1 MEEKTIENQHDY
13 VTNENLLEVIN
24 EQRQD
29 ITGLLYEMDELSKV
43 VAKLTVDVKSS
54 LGMCRDAFNQ
64 VNLAVL
70 ACKKALDL
78 CANGYDNCKEAFEDI
93 EIPTQDCSG
102 FI

>member
-29 ITGLLYEMDELSKV
+29 ITNILCEVDELSKV

-64 VNLAVL
+64 VNLAGL
-70 ACKKALDL
+70 ACKKELDL

>member
-1 MEEKTIENQHDY
+1 MEEKTIENQFDY
-13 VTNENLLEVIN
+13 VDNSCLLDVIN
-24 EQRQD
+24 DQRQD
-29 ITGLLYEMDELSKV
+29 IQSLKYDMEEL
-43 VAKLTVDVKSS
+43 AKEIAQLRVEIKSS

-102 FI
+102 FV

>member
-1 MEEKTIENQHDY
+1 MEEKTIENQFDY
-13 VTNENLLEVIN
+13 VDNSCLLDVIN
-24 EQRQD
+24 DQRQD
-29 ITGLLYEMDELSKV
+29 IQSLKYDMEELTKEMAQLSV
-43 VAKLTVDVKSS
+43 EIKSS

-102 FI
+102 FV